1 MLQALRFS
9 ALLNAL
15 GGHSQR
21 PRLYREFE
29 SRGVRRNP
37 EFGARGDPLARHA
50 ARSMPAL
57 NPLAAGSL
65 RAER

>member
-1 MLQALRFS
+1 MTKERDCIQRFGQS
-9 ALLNAL
+9 L
-15 GGHSQR
+15 GGCLRVAALQGLVA
-21 PRLYREFE
+21 RLL
-29 SRGVRRNP
+29 
-37 EFGARGDPLARHA
+37 DPLARHA